1 MIVCLRETMSQK
13 GEEGEQVVAKDEL
26 ATTHGVTLGA
36 HLSISTGPLLG
47 IKKKVEACVT
57 S

>member
-1 MIVCLRETMSQK
+1 MSQK